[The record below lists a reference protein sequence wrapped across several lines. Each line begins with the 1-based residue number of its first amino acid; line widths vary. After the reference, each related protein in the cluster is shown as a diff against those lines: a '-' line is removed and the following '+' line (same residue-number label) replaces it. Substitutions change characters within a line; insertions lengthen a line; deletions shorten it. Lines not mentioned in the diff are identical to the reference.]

1 MKCTVQLDLLYVNNA
16 FRAALRVCFTVSL
29 PRRGRPSICLSSRA
43 SHIQDALEL
52 VRIVYQTKHPG
63 VGAQVKLVGGMGG
76 DLALISSCPG
86 LDDGQNPRAAAAKQF
101 LRLQES
107 I

>member
-1 MKCTVQLDLLYVNNA
+1 VYASPCRSHVEADLA
-16 FRAALRVCFTVSL
+16 SL
-29 PRRGRPSICLSSRA
+29 SLIGRIARSGT
-43 SHIQDALEL
+43 LEL

-86 LDDGQNPRAAAAKQF
+86 LEDGQNPRAAAAKKF
-101 LRLQES
+101 VRLQES